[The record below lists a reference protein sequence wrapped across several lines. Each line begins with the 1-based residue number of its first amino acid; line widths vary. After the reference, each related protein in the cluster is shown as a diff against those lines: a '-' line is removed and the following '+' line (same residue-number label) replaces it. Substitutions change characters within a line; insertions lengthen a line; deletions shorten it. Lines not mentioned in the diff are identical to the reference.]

1 MGIRSDKNQIENS
14 IVINKISLNTFG
26 ILIYIDK
33 NFFLI
38 KTAISIK
45 TD

>member
-1 MGIRSDKNQIENS
+1 MDIRSDKNQIENS

-33 NFFLI
+33 KIFLI